1 MLGMENSAV
10 RKVNSRGVSG
20 RRMSGSFSS
29 GQPSSVNLSV
39 HVQIAETE
47 LRNVVLKCEN
57 ELKNVAIF
65 NFNSTSNSYL
75 NQYLIKH

>member
-10 RKVNSRGVSG
+10 RKVNSRDVSG

-29 GQPSSVNLSV
+29 GQPSNVNLSV

-47 LRNVVLKCEN
+47 LRNIVLKCEN

-75 NQYLIKH
+75 NQYSMKH